1 MQKNDK
7 KIIFGW
13 CMYDWANSAFATSI
27 TTAILP
33 AYFGALFLASHGSAG
48 WRGWSGESLWAFGVS
63 FATAIVALSSPPL
76 GVIADHLSLK
86 MKFLKIYAFAGSLC
100 TVLLFVAAWLPGYDW
115 MWLLGLYMLANIGFA
130 GGNVFYNSL
139 LPSIVDEDQYDNIS
153 SKGFAYGYI
162 GGGLLL
168 LIHLVVITASG
179 NNPLIIRLSLAS
191 VGIWWFGWGLLT
203 FILVPEPNPT
213 NTDNNFLSTSST
225 IKMAFSELWE
235 TAQAIQKFKVLFT
248 YLLAFLLFND
258 GIQTVLSVAGIY
270 AAITL
275 GVSLTFQMATIL
287 ILQFV
292 GAPGAIVFS
301 KIAKNIGTKPALFIT
316 LFIWALVVL
325 LAIGMSALPPVAP
338 TEHDYQLNGTEIK
351 SEIRK
356 ETSYIVA
363 KVPNL
368 KNERADADWQVKVGK
383 WNKDDILTISQA
395 QLLREATTQ
404 SRFSIHITNG
414 ELAGSII
421 GKDHPSQI
429 GDGLID
435 FIPSTLR
442 TYVWQPLRLSSSL
455 QFLLLGIFVGFVMG
469 GSQALS
475 RSLFATIMP
484 ETRSGEFFGFFG
496 FIGKAAS
503 VIGPLLF
510 GFTARIFDRRVG
522 ILAILVIILV
532 GTLVLKFVDVN
543 EGRRVAK
550 EEDEQR
556 RKEKIKTQ
564 VNTI

>member
-13 CMYDWANSAFATSI
+13 CMYDWANSAFATSV

-33 AYFGALFLASHGSAG
+33 AYFGALFLACHGGAG

-63 FATAIVALSSPPL
+63 FATAIVALSSPAL

-100 TVLLFVAAWLPGYDW
+100 TVLLFVATWLPGYDW

-139 LPSIVDEDQYDNIS
+139 LPSIVDADQYDNIS
-153 SKGFAYGYI
+153 SKGFAYGYL

-168 LIHLVVITASG
+168 LIHLIIITASG
-179 NNPLIIRLSLAS
+179 DNPLIIRLSLAS

-203 FILVPEPNPT
+203 FILVPEPNST
-213 NTDNNFLSTSST
+213 NTDNNILSTSST

-301 KIAKNIGTKPALFIT
+301 KIAKKIGTKPALFIT
-316 LFIWALVVL
+316 LFIWTLVVL
-325 LAIGMSALPPVAP
+325 LAIGMSALPPITPA
-338 TEHDYQLNGTEIK
+338 EHDYQLKENKTET
-351 SEIRK
+351 EMQR
-356 ETSYIVA
+356 ETSYIVV

-368 KNERADADWQVKVGK
+368 KNEGADANWQVKVGK
-383 WNKDDILTISQA
+383 WNVNDVLTFGHA
-395 QLLREATTQ
+395 QRLKESTIQ

-414 ELAGSII
+414 KLAGSTI

-429 GDGLID
+429 GDGPID

-442 TYVWQPLRLSSSL
+442 TYIWQPLRLSSSF

-522 ILAILVIILV
+522 ILVILAIILV
-532 GTLVLKFVDVN
+532 GILVLKFVDVN
-543 EGRRVAK
+543 EGRRVAE
-550 EEDEQR
+550 EEDKQR
-556 RKEKIKTQ
+556 RQGKIKT
-564 VNTI
+564 

>member
-1 MQKNDK
+1 
-7 KIIFGW
+7 
-13 CMYDWANSAFATSI
+13 MYDWANSAFATSI

-100 TVLLFVAAWLPGYDW
+100 TVLLFVAAWLPGYNW

-139 LPSIVDEDQYDNIS
+139 LPSIVDEDQYDHIS
-153 SKGFAYGYI
+153 SKGFAYGYL

-168 LIHLVVITASG
+168 LIHLIVITASR
-179 NNPLIIRLSLAS
+179 NNPLVIRLSLAS

-203 FILVPEPNPT
+203 FIMVPEPNPI
-213 NTDNNFLSTSST
+213 NTDNNLSAGST
-225 IKMAFSELWE
+225 IKMAFSELWA

-275 GVSLTFQMATIL
+275 GVSITYQMATIL

-301 KIAKNIGTKPALFIT
+301 NIAKKIGTKPTLFIT
-316 LFIWALVVL
+316 LFIWALVIL

-338 TEHDYQLNGTEIK
+338 AEHDYQLKGTKTET
-351 SEIRK
+351 EMQR

-368 KNERADADWQVKVGK
+368 KNEGADADWQVKVGK
-383 WNKDDILTISQA
+383 WNIDDVLTISQA
-395 QLLREATTQ
+395 QLLKEFTTQ

-414 ELAGSII
+414 KLAGSTI

-435 FIPSTLR
+435 FIPSILR
-442 TYVWQPLRLSSSL
+442 AYIWQPLQLSSSF
-455 QFLLLGIFVGFVMG
+455 QFLILGIFVGFVMG

-522 ILAILVIILV
+522 ILVILVIILV
-532 GTLVLKFVDVN
+532 GTLVLKFVDVT
-543 EGRRVAK
+543 EGRQIAE
-550 EEDEQR
+550 EEDELR
-556 RKEKIKTQ
+556 RKER
-564 VNTI
+564 

>member
-1 MQKNDK
+1 MKKNDK

-33 AYFGALFLASHGSAG
+33 AYFAALFIASHGSAG

-100 TVLLFVAAWLPGYDW
+100 TIFLFAAVWLPGYDW

-139 LPSIVDEDQYDNIS
+139 LPSIVDEDQYDSVS
-153 SKGFAYGYI
+153 SKGFAYGYV

-168 LIHLVVITASG
+168 LIHLIVITISG
-179 NNPLIIRLSLAS
+179 NNPLVIRLSLAS

-203 FILVPEPNPT
+203 FTMVPEPNPI
-213 NTDNNFLSTSST
+213 NTASNPSAGST
-225 IKMAFSELWE
+225 IKMAFGELWQ
-235 TAQAIQKFKVLFT
+235 TAQDIQKFKVLFT

-258 GIQTVLSVAGIY
+258 GIQTVLSVAGVY

-275 GVSLTFQMATIL
+275 GVSLTFQMGTIL

-292 GAPGAIVFS
+292 GAPSAIVFS
-301 KIAKNIGTKPALFIT
+301 KIAEKIGTKPTLFIT
-316 LFIWALVVL
+316 LFIWMLVVL
-325 LAIGMSALPPVAP
+325 LAIGMSALPPVDPA
-338 TEHDYQLNGTEIK
+338 EHDYRLEW
-351 SEIRK
+351 R
-356 ETSYIVA
+356 ETGYIA
-363 KVPNL
+363 IKVPNL
-368 KNERADADWQVKVGK
+368 KNEGADADWQVKVGK
-383 WNKDDILTISQA
+383 WNTDDILTISQA
-395 QLLREATTQ
+395 QLLRESTTQ

-414 ELAGSII
+414 ELARSTI
-421 GKDHPSQI
+421 GNDHPSQI

-442 TYVWQPLRLSSSL
+442 TYVWQPLRLSSGL
-455 QFLLLGIFVGFVMG
+455 QFLLLGIFVGFAMG
-469 GSQALS
+469 GSQALA

-510 GFTARIFDRRVG
+510 GITARIFDRRVG
-522 ILAILVIILV
+522 ILAILAIILV
-532 GTLVLKFVDVN
+532 GTLILKFVDVN
-543 EGRRVAK
+543 EGRRVAL

-556 RKEKIKTQ
+556 RDEQRRKER
-564 VNTI
+564 

>member
-225 IKMAFSELWE
+225 IKMAFGKLWE

-301 KIAKNIGTKPALFIT
+301 KIAKKIGTKPALFIT
-316 LFIWALVVL
+316 LFIWTLVVL

-338 TEHDYQLNGTEIK
+338 AEHDYQLKETKTEMQ
-351 SEIRK
+351 R
-356 ETSYIVA
+356 ETSYIVV

-368 KNERADADWQVKVGK
+368 KNEGADADWQVKVGK

-414 ELAGSII
+414 KLAGSII